1 MNFHTNDRRVSE
13 DGRPC
18 GGLEELTLPDMAKR
32 RTTASVERRTSIAE
46 VLRAYPNPFNGP
58 IFLVYTVPE
67 GVEQVY
73 LRMMDGLGRVVFQQ
87 RLAPQDGIA
96 EVLPSQVANGLHIAA
111 LFYDGVRVG
120 TVKITVSK

>member
-18 GGLEELTLPDMAKR
+18 GGL
-32 RTTASVERRTSIAE
+32 
-46 VLRAYPNPFNGP
+46 
-58 IFLVYTVPE
+58 
-67 GVEQVY
+67 
-73 LRMMDGLGRVVFQQ
+73 GRLVFQQ
-87 RLAPQDGIA
+87 GLAPQDGIA